1 MLTGIPKTLRGVPK
15 IKAWATMSQLF
26 FCTVRTV
33 TVRTI
38 HICKTFCIFLYR
50 FVPDMPVDSGDF
62 QRGLEW
68 NPRGHSG
75 GHCGQIAVYR

>member
-1 MLTGIPKTLRGVPK
+1 MF
-15 IKAWATMSQLF
+15 ATQGQQLPWEV
-26 FCTVRTV
+26 CAHRNPQDPQRCSKNQGLGQKSV
-33 TVRTI
+33 T
-38 HICKTFCIFLYR
+38 TFLLQDFLYL